1 MRAPWGSSASDPGDN
16 LQASSGR
23 SATKS
28 VYIAISS
35 DVLHR
40 GHLNIIEQ
48 GARLGEVTIGLLTD
62 SAIATYK
69 RAPLL
74 DWETRRATLVG
85 MRNVARVVAQ
95 DTLSYANNLREFKPD
110 IVLHGDDWRTGVQ
123 AVTRAEVISVL
134 AEYGGELVE
143 VAYTEGV
150 SGTDLEAALRP
161 ALNTIDARRGR
172 LRKLLGLKPWLR
184 AMEVSNGLSALIVE
198 SVRVDDPE
206 SGGARE
212 YDAMW
217 VSSLCDSAFK
227 GKPDT
232 ELVDF
237 TSRLRTIH
245 DIMEVSTKPII
256 LDGDTGG
263 KTAHFPHLIRTLERV
278 GVSAVIIEDKTWL
291 KQNSL
296 LDEDAVHT
304 LQDPHAFAA
313 KMNAGKRAQVTD
325 DFMIIAR
332 LESLIAGQGLE
343 DALTRARIYIE
354 EGGVDGIMIHSRHSD
369 GEEIREFLRRFRDYT
384 TEIPVVLVPTTY
396 NHIPERELSD
406 LGADI
411 IIHANHL
418 LRSAYPA
425 MLRTATKILDAGRSK
440 EVDDEIMSIRDVVS
454 LIPE

>member
-1 MRAPWGSSASDPGDN
+1 MSAPK
-16 LQASSGR
+16 
-23 SATKS
+23 T
-28 VYIAISS
+28 VYIAIST

-40 GHLNIIEQ
+40 GHLNIIEE
-48 GARLGEVTIGLLTD
+48 GAKLGEVTIGLLTE

-74 DWETRRATLVG
+74 DFETRKLTLEN
-85 MRNVARVVAQ
+85 MRQVARVVPQ
-95 DTLSYANNLREFKPD
+95 ETLSYAANLREYKPD
-110 IVLHGDDWRTGVQ
+110 YVLHGDDWRTGIQSV
-123 AVTRAEVISVL
+123 VRAEVIEVL

-150 SGTDLEAALRP
+150 SGSAIEANLRP
-161 ALNTIDARRGR
+161 ALNTLDSRRGR

-184 AMEVSNGLSALIVE
+184 ALEVSNGLSALIVE
-198 SVRVDDPE
+198 NVSVDDPE
-206 SGGARE
+206 NGGTRE

-217 VSSLCDSAFK
+217 VSSLCDSTFK

-263 KTAHFPHLIRTLERV
+263 KLEHFPHMIRTLERV
-278 GVSAVIIEDKTWL
+278 GVSAVIIEDKTGL

-296 LDEDAVHT
+296 FGTDAVQT
-304 LQDPHAFAA
+304 LDDPHEFAA

-332 LESLIAGQGLE
+332 LESLIAGIGVD
-343 DALTRARIYIE
+343 DAMMRAKIYIE
-354 EGGVDGIMIHSRHSD
+354 EGGVDGIMIHSRYAD
-369 GEEIREFLRRFRDYT
+369 GEEIREFLRRFREYT
-384 TEIPVVLVPTTY
+384 TEIPVVLVPTSY
-396 NHIPERELSD
+396 NHIPESELAEM
-406 LGADI
+406 GGDI

-425 MLRTATKILDAGRSK
+425 MLNTATKILSAGRSK
-440 EVDDEIMSIRDVVS
+440 EVDDEIMSIKEVLS